1 VSISEDVIVAKFTE
15 LIKNATP
22 SIVSTQSGLEISQNG
37 KIFEI
42 PFNIQAISI
51 SKSTLTKS

>member
-1 VSISEDVIVAKFTE
+1 MSISEDVIVAKFTE

>member
-1 VSISEDVIVAKFTE
+1 MSISEDVIVAKFTE

-42 PFNIQAISI
+42 PFNIQATGI
-51 SKSTLTKS
+51 SKSTLIKS

>member
-1 VSISEDVIVAKFTE
+1 MSTSEDVIVAKFTE

-22 SIVSTQSGLEISQNG
+22 SIISTQSGLEISQNG
-37 KIFEI
+37 KTFEI
-42 PFNIQAISI
+42 PFNIQATSI